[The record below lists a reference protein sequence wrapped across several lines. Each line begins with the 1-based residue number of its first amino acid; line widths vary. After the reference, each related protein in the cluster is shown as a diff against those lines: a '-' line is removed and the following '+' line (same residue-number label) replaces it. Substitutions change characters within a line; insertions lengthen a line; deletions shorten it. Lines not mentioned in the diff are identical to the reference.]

1 MAISRMK
8 NGTWRLEIYRPD
20 APRIRKVFKTRQE
33 ARKYETIF
41 KGEIEK
47 GNHDI
52 LDTFNKVLKGEIS
65 REEPVAN
72 KNIQPRN
79 AAVAKPTESNTSAI
93 KLAWAIGSIPDARGR
108 EHFRGCERSAFRSSK
123 SFVI

>member
-1 MAISRMK
+1 MK

-41 KGEIEK
+41 RGEIEK
-47 GNHDI
+47 GNPDI

-65 REEPVAN
+65 KEEPVAN
-72 KNIQPRN
+72 KK
-79 AAVAKPTESNTSAI
+79 ATC
-93 KLAWAIGSIPDARGR
+93 LAEKGLDPNWLQKQL
-108 EHFRGCERSAFRSSK
+108 CNW
-123 SFVI
+123 